1 MGWERKKWTTIDQTK
16 LFFLFLIL
24 FSVDLDLIIIAS
36 VFITYLLKS
45 QVVQM
50 LIDSNLSAMLRHF
63 DLLTFNLYYV
73 YRVFDMVNKLFDSL
87 TASKWFL
94 NFQYPLTLLSI
105 FNDHRSGCRFI
116 RLTSGFEKNKNNGTF
131 FPSFANYKKDIER
144 WTKKKSI
151 K

>member
-1 MGWERKKWTTIDQTK
+1 MNDDRSNKVV
-16 LFFLFLIL
+16 FFIFDFF

-87 TASKWFL
+87 TASK
-94 NFQYPLTLLSI
+94 
-105 FNDHRSGCRFI
+105 
-116 RLTSGFEKNKNNGTF
+116 
-131 FPSFANYKKDIER
+131 
-144 WTKKKSI
+144 
-151 K
+151 